1 MIIRRKKPGVSDDYV
16 KVRDARVALD
26 LENLEGSDKVV
37 LESLDDV
44 LMRVSRLFGAHPGY
58 NSYPYQGALG
68 IEDSLVRRFK
78 KPLSDAIAEG
88 DGKKIH
94 RICGVISEIYT
105 PKNIGYSRR
114 FIDKKASAHAIKT
127 FIYEYMGLNSFN

>member
-1 MIIRRKKPGVSDDYV
+1 MFFRRKKSGLSDDYV
-16 KVRDARVALD
+16 KLMDARVALELED
-26 LENLEGSDKVV
+26 LQGSDKVV

-44 LMRVSRLFGAHPGY
+44 LMRASRLLGAHPGY
-58 NSYPYQGALG
+58 NSYPYQGSLG
-68 IEDSLVRRFK
+68 IGDSLVRRFE